1 MKVHSQ
7 RRLKPMRILQIS
19 KELLFLSIQTKPWN
33 KDKFSS
39 KTNAVL
45 IRKSLERL
53 GSVFVKLGQML
64 ALRPDFI
71 PVTFCDELYKLLDQ
85 VPSFESKQA
94 LDILKYELG
103 SNNFSKLLELNPIPV
118 ASASFAQVH
127 KAKLNNGNVV
137 AVKIQRPNIELVV
150 RRDLAIM
157 RFLARLFDL
166 WFRPTNKLINIVEEF
181 ESWTK
186 DELDYSLEAAN
197 MEKFNETASLVGDG
211 IRGPSVH
218 KELSTSKV
226 LTMEFIDGYSLTQI
240 ITLLKEGQK
249 KQVNELGFDGKD
261 IVGKL
266 IKNMLEM
273 SHVHGFFHAD
283 PHPANIFFTPEKELI
298 LIDFGIMGNL
308 SKKERTLILRYF
320 RTLMAGNAK
329 DSFESLIELC
339 GNKQP
344 DNLDQIKERYSTLID
359 KFIETFNSKTYLEQQ
374 IKSGPILAQ
383 TLSLMQGNGMK
394 VPVSIVRYFKA
405 FETVEGLIFALYP
418 ELQIRD
424 MLKEFRRVSIIN
436 IVDSIP
442 TKFDEKNINSLVLKL
457 IDSVEKSL
465 LLND

>member
-1 MKVHSQ
+1 
-7 RRLKPMRILQIS
+7 MRILQIS
-19 KELLFLSIQTKPWN
+19 KELLSLSIQTKPW
-33 KDKFSS
+33 DKNRFAS
-39 KTNAVL
+39 KTNAVF

-71 PVTFCDELYKLLDQ
+71 PVVFCDELYKLLDQ
-85 VPSFESKQA
+85 VPPFESKLA
-94 LDILKYELG
+94 LDILRQELG
-103 SNNFSKLLELNPIPV
+103 DNKFSKLLELNPKPV

-127 KAKLNNGNVV
+127 KAKLENGDVV
-137 AVKIQRPNIELVV
+137 AVKIQRPNVELVV

-157 RFLARLFDL
+157 RFMARFFDL
-166 WFRPTNKLINIVEEF
+166 WIHPANKFINIVEEF
-181 ESWTK
+181 EVWTK
-186 DELDYSLEAAN
+186 DELDYTLEASN
-197 MEKFNETASLVGDG
+197 IEKFNNTAKLVGDG
-211 IRGPSVH
+211 IRGPNVY

-240 ITLLKEGQK
+240 ITLLREGK
-249 KQVNELGFDGKD
+249 KRQVSELGFDGKD

-283 PHPANIFFTPEKELI
+283 PHPANIIFTPEKELV
-298 LIDFGIMGNL
+298 LIDFGIVGNL
-308 SKKERTLILRYF
+308 SRKERTLMLRYF

-329 DSFESLIELC
+329 DSFDSLLELC

-344 DNLDQIKERYSTLID
+344 ENLEQIKERYSTLID
-359 KFIETFNSKTYLEQQ
+359 KFATTFNSKTYLEQQ
-374 IKSGPILAQ
+374 IKSGPILAE

-394 VPVSIVRYFKA
+394 VPASIVRYFKA

-418 ELQIRD
+418 ELQIQD

-442 TKFDEKNINSLVLKL
+442 TKFDEKNINLLVLKL
-457 IDSVEKSL
+457 IDSIEKSL
-465 LLND
+465 LLSD